1 MKQISVKLNNDFF
14 STKAVDAMRFDLSD
28 PSVIEICRAFD
39 GEVKLLRD
47 KLKHV
52 VLDGID
58 DDALLKCFHQLEPLC
73 DELNDLK
80 KHFYDHFISS
90 IKNTDKLGWLHL
102 EPSTKRLKGP
112 LNFVFPDGMLRW
124 RLGLAKEKRIYCD
137 LPMIENKAFQ
147 AFLVQEPIEI
157 QSVILEFERAKIQ
170 LWILSLNLR
179 SQFIEVCH
187 VHKNYQS
194 IKRLQNYY
202 HSLKGKN
209 NA

>member
-14 STKAVDAMRFDLSD
+14 ATKAVDAMRFDLSD

-73 DELNDLK
+73 DELNELK

-194 IKRLQNYY
+194 LKRLQNYY
-202 HSLKGKN
+202 HSLKVKN